1 MTPIQ
6 LVFFIILTLLPT
18 ACASKKESVIPSTLL
33 TQIDWTVSFTEIK
46 ESPSTYKGSVIIA
59 GGEVLSAKRLKDHT
73 RLTVL
78 QLPLS
83 AEQEPRSDRT
93 QSEGRFM
100 AIQSEFLDPATIPAG
115 TRVTVVGEVSGS
127 TTELLD
133 EMEYDYPTLAIK
145 HLEIWPHSLHNP
157 YLNRPYYGYPYY
169 PYGGF
174 GGFYRGGL
182 GAFYGPYPY
191 LYPNWY

>member
-1 MTPIQ
+1 MIPKP
-6 LVFFIILTLLPT
+6 LIILVLL
-18 ACASKKESVIPSTLL
+18 ALFSSGCASKKESIIPSTLL
-33 TQIDWTVSFTEIK
+33 TQIDWTVSFAEIK

-73 RLTVL
+73 RLTIL

-83 AEQEPRSDRT
+83 SEQEPRSDRR

-115 TRVTVVGEVSGS
+115 TRVTVVGEISGS

-133 EMEYDYPTLAIK
+133 EMEYEYPTLAIK
-145 HLEIWPHSLHNP
+145 FLEIWPNSQHNP
-157 YLNRPYYGYPYY
+157 YPYRPYYGYPYY
-169 PYGGF
+169 PYGGW
-174 GGFYRGGL
+174 GGFYRGGF
-182 GAFYGPYPY
+182 GGFYGPYPY
-191 LYPNWY
+191 LYPYWY

>member
-1 MTPIQ
+1 MIPKPLI
-6 LVFFIILTLLPT
+6 FIVLLALFSS

-33 TQIDWTVSFTEIK
+33 TQIDWTVGFAEIK
-46 ESPSTYKGSVIIA
+46 ESPSNYKGSVIIA

-73 RLTVL
+73 RLTIL

-83 AEQEPRSDRT
+83 AEQEPRSDRR

-133 EMEYDYPTLAIK
+133 EMEYEYPTLAIK
-145 HLEIWPHSLHNP
+145 FLEIWPNSPHNP
-157 YLNRPYYGYPYY
+157 YPYRPYYGYPYY
-169 PYGGF
+169 PYGGW
-174 GGFYRGGL
+174 GGFYRGGF
-182 GAFYGPYPY
+182 GGFYGPYPY
-191 LYPNWY
+191 LYPYWY